1 MRTLLLAFLATW
13 AEAAAAQPRL
23 FNVRLS
29 FLAYPFTPL
38 LSVELRCLP
47 QMSLQAETNFSN
59 IHGINIKAYAS
70 PAAEGGYLFLGA
82 AFVSDKR
89 LREDG
94 GWTYLPYAG
103 VGYSLPLGGSW
114 IGDTRLGFGP
124 TLGAN
129 KVYWVPVLKAGVGRW
144 F

>member
-1 MRTLLLAFLATW
+1 MRMLLLAFLAVW
-13 AEAAAAQPRL
+13 AEGAAAQPRL

-47 QMSLQAETNFSN
+47 QISLQAETNFRH
-59 IHGINIKAYAS
+59 IHGINLKAYAS
-70 PAAEGGYLFLGA
+70 PAAEGGYLFLGT
-82 AFVSDKR
+82 AFVRDKR
-89 LREDG
+89 LSEDN

-103 VGYSLPLGGSW
+103 AGYSLPLGGSW
-114 IGDTRLGFGP
+114 VGDARLGFGP
-124 TLGAN
+124 TLGADRT
-129 KVYWVPVLKAGVGRW
+129 YWVPVLKAGVGRW